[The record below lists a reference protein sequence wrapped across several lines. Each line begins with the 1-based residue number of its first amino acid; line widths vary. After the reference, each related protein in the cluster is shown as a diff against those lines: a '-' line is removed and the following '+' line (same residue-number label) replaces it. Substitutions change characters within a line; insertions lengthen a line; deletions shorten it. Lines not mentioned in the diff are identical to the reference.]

1 MEHKLR
7 LDEGR
12 QRQSQTW
19 PTITAGQVLI

>member
-12 QRQSQTW
+12 
-19 PTITAGQVLI
+19 